1 MATTNVSP
9 TQSTSIASQVI
20 GQNTLAK
27 VRNEDEASGVVDTT
41 PQDTFGGMVSSWKFF
56 FFANPSYPTFNT
68 KVLLMD
74 FDLSGISTT
83 ITGLTLKL
91 YGKAL
96 YDAGGATTEHNSNSI
111 IVKGTYDSSI
121 GIDSINNF
129 TGYNASGWAGTDT
142 TEYSSDFGQEDA
154 GWSTSAY
161 NEITLNSDAISDA
174 NSDDELKLYFM
185 EKNRFYDNSDSFAN
199 SSNSDVA
206 YWATNFYANKDGSNP
221 PILVVTHDAAAGPTT
236 GPFKLEGGS
245 KVQVISGKF
254 LIK

>member
-9 TQSTSIASQVI
+9 TQSTSVVNNLI

-27 VRNEDEASGVVDTT
+27 IRNEDEASGAVDTT
-41 PQDTFGGMVSSWKFF
+41 PQDSFGGMVSSWKFF
-56 FFANPSYPTFNT
+56 FFANPSYPTYNA

-83 ITGLTLKL
+83 ITGITLKL

-96 YDAGGATTEHNSNSI
+96 YDAGGSTTEHNSNSI
-111 IVKGTYDSSI
+111 IVKGTYGSSI
-121 GIDSINNF
+121 DVNSINDF
-129 TGYNASGWAGTDT
+129 TGYNASGWASSAP

-174 NSDDELKLYFM
+174 NSNSELKLYFM
-185 EKNRFYDNSDSFAN
+185 EKTRFFDNSDSYGN
-199 SSNSDVA
+199 SSNSNVA
-206 YWATNFYANKDGSNP
+206 YWATNFYADKDGSNP
-221 PILVVTHDAAAGPTT
+221 PILVVTHETAAGPTT
-236 GPFKLEGGS
+236 STFSLKGGNLS
-245 KVQVISGKF
+245 LKGGT
-254 LIK
+254 LTIK